1 MEESKEI
8 GSDKTSQKH
17 DFSLLEMKEIPF
29 SGKYSIQLCSLKH
42 VVRYAGSL
50 LVAKKFFDL

>member
-1 MEESKEI
+1 MEKSKEI

-29 SGKYSIQLCSLKH
+29 SGKYSIQLCSLKY
-42 VVRYAGSL
+42 VARYAGSL
-50 LVAKKFFDL
+50 FLSRTSFT